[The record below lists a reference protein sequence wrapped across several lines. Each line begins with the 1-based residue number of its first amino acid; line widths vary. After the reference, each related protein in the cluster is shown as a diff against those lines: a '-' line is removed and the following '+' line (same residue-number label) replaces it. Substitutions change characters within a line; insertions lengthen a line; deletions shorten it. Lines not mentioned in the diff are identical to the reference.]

1 MTGTKDMN
9 KAAKKIDSLA
19 KAINR
24 YCYQLENPHRSDKL
38 RDMIDQFNDMKEDCI
53 ERGIWQEVCRVTGM
67 VESANGADCAA

>member
-38 RDMIDQFNDMKEDCI
+38 RDMIDQFNDMKEDYI
-53 ERGIWQEVCRVTGM
+53 EQGIWMTVCEMLRM
-67 VESANGADCAA
+67 NPSANGADCAA

>member
-38 RDMIDQFNDMKEDCI
+38 RDMIDQFNDMRQDYC
-53 ERGIWQEVCRVTGM
+53 ERGIWMTVCETLGM
-67 VESANGADCAA
+67 HPSSNGADCAA